1 MTKIKKISK
10 SLILLVLVIGCS
22 VVNSSNSKEDEV
34 VMSIKNNTLSNQ
46 GVVVVITGTD
56 KLESSLMF
64 SSDFKIS
71 KLTNKNYVPLD
82 YIIANVGWDD
92 IGYPIKR
99 DTSIEIEIQWEYLY
113 GKLEPGSYKL
123 EKEYFVEDQV
133 DIKKTVATEFEI
145 R

>member
-1 MTKIKKISK
+1 M
-10 SLILLVLVIGCS
+10 
-22 VVNSSNSKEDEV
+22 
-34 VMSIKNNTLSNQ
+34 
-46 GVVVVITGTD
+46 
-56 KLESSLMF
+56 
-64 SSDFKIS
+64 
-71 KLTNKNYVPLD
+71 NKNYVPLD
-82 YIIANVGWDD
+82 YIITNVGWDD

-133 DIKKTVATEFEI
+133 DIKKTIATEFEI